1 MIEKLIVPVFDPAAY
16 FSGKLGA
23 YGVFVDRFG
32 SLRRQFHVT
41 VTGRRTEHGFQLDES
56 FVYDD
61 GETEMR
67 RWDVTEVGNGR
78 YTGACADVIGHA
90 AGCLSDNMLSWRY
103 KFRLPLYGRKVSVTF
118 DDVMVLQDAGILINR
133 AIVSKWG
140 MKLGEVLITFRPLP

>member
-1 MIEKLIVPVFDPAAY
+1 MTEKLTVPVFEPAAY
-16 FSGKLGA
+16 FSGKLVA
-23 YGVFVDRFG
+23 YGVFIDRFG
-32 SLRRQFHVT
+32 SLRRQFHVA

-56 FVYDD
+56 FIYDD

-67 RWDVTEVGNGR
+67 RWDVTKVGNGR

-90 AGCLSDNMLSWRY
+90 TGYLSDNMLSWRY

-133 AIVSKWG
+133 AVVSKWG
-140 MKLGEVLITFRPLP
+140 IKLGEVLISFRPLP